1 MAVSATSSAPLLDS
15 REPNVENAFED
26 SGSSPP
32 RAKVLEANHLAP
44 LRGRFSAMARRR
56 FQNPKPFHEGNWW
69 WINVWQDEI
78 KEGRHTR
85 KRQRKK
91 VCPAAIPEREA
102 RKIASEMLR
111 PMNQGL
117 QTVGSATRFAEY
129 VDGTYRPIVLP
140 LLASTTKASYEG
152 TLRKYLISAF
162 GDAPLRDMSTLNLQ
176 QYFSGLGA
184 SALNGGT
191 VLKIKEV
198 LSSVLGSAVGY
209 ELLAKNPMLAV
220 RIPRNKVVNKKK
232 KKPHLTPE
240 EFEQLVNF
248 VEEPY
253 STMIFVAVHSGL
265 RVSELVGLK
274 WEDVHDEEGA
284 EAITVDERY
293 CRGDWSV
300 TKTVASSTTIPVD
313 RSVTDRIRRLK
324 SLEVEVR
331 WGGSGA
337 KRRIKLVRSDGPQDL
352 VFQSLRKGAPMRDGN
367 ILRRHLRP
375 AALNLGIDPKKAT
388 WRSLR
393 TSCATWMIEAG
404 ANPKDTQAQMRHE
417 RLSTTMDIYAQ
428 HVPTSQRRAVT
439 KTMEMVRSRQV
450 SKHVPITFQNSTV
463 FDDVVIKTTEL
474 SN

>member
-1 MAVSATSSAPLLDS
+1 MFI
-15 REPNVENAFED
+15 PN
-26 SGSSPP
+26 
-32 RAKVLEANHLAP
+32 
-44 LRGRFSAMARRR
+44 
-56 FQNPKPFHEGNWW
+56 
-69 WINVWQDEI
+69 
-78 KEGRHTR
+78 
-85 KRQRKK
+85 
-91 VCPAAIPEREA
+91 
-102 RKIASEMLR
+102 
-111 PMNQGL
+111 
-117 QTVGSATRFAEY
+117 TRFAEY
-129 VDGTYRPIVLP
+129 VDGTYRPVVLP
-140 LLASTTKASYEG
+140 LLASTTKTSYEG
-152 TLRKYLISAF
+152 TLRKYLIPTF

-337 KRRIKLVRSDGPQDL
+337 KRRIKVVRSDGPHDL

-375 AALNLGIDPKKAT
+375 AAVKLGIDPKKAT

-404 ANPKDTQAQMRHE
+404 ANPKDTQ
-417 RLSTTMDIYAQ
+417 
-428 HVPTSQRRAVT
+428 PTSGGHQDDGNGAFT
-439 KTMEMVRSRQV
+439 SGFKTRSNY
-450 SKHVPITFQNSTV
+450 VPKFHC
-463 FDDVVIKTTEL
+463 FR
-474 SN
+474 